1 MPDKCKQCTL
11 TELGLVEAGGVW
23 ISAYHDLSGVEVFAT
38 ELDALRAANG
48 TGAVALFV
56 KFGSSIVE
64 AVRNAP

>member
-1 MPDKCKQCTL
+1 MPEKCKHCTI
-11 TELGLVEAGGVW
+11 TELGLAEAGGVW
-23 ISAYHDLSGVEVFAT
+23 ITAYHDLSGITVYAS

-64 AVRNAP
+64 AVRNA